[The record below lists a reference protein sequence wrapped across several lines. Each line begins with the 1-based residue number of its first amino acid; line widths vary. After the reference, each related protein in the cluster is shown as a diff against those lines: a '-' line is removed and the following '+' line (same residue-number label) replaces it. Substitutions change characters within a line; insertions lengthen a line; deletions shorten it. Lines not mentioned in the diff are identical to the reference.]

1 MWGQVRELSGGSS
14 WVGGNLIYQ
23 DLTASF
29 LSCRWWILVCS
40 HQATSVNAFVS
51 LTKSPFWKSHF
62 PRLNPVNSLVFSSV
76 TIRLSKTFIWVF
88 PYSLTEETMNFL
100 VNSISREFQKKKKGF
115 HLNLYAKFMSD
126 MRHLPLPSEGHLGWE
141 NMFPPWKKGTLE
153 IQLLLNWGP
162 LDLTSSGLMWV
173 SWSLQN
179 KIQKDMLN
187 WPGLRKQISWQC

>member
-100 VNSISREFQKKKKGF
+100 VNSISREFQKKKKVF
-115 HLNLYAKFMSD
+115 
-126 MRHLPLPSEGHLGWE
+126 
-141 NMFPPWKKGTLE
+141 T
-153 IQLLLNWGP
+153 
-162 LDLTSSGLMWV
+162 LTSM
-173 SWSLQN
+173 QN
-179 KIQKDMLN
+179 SCLICVICLCLLKDILDERICFHHEKKAH
-187 WPGLRKQISWQC
+187 WRYSSC